1 MLHIPLSSRS
11 MEGEMMP
18 VLRIDDATFAGLS
31 TLKTWFGTKT
41 PSATIE
47 RVVKEAMDQLG
58 FERDD
63 EPDTEVVVS
72 QGGAMEFTEAPGLTF
87 TKPLAASL
95 NGKTI
100 QSPRWS
106 SILLAMI
113 AYLKTE
119 GLSSEQLVRELHI
132 PVKVGSYVGEGF
144 RYNHSL
150 GVSLQG
156 QSAADAWR
164 EVDRLA
170 KKWTVP
176 VKVEFWWR
184 QNSKA
189 QFPGRTGI
197 LRSGGA

>member
-1 MLHIPLSSRS
+1 
-11 MEGEMMP
+11 MMP
-18 VLRIDDATFAGLS
+18 VIRIDDATFADLS

-47 RVVKEAMDQLG
+47 RVVRDAMEQLG

-63 EPDTEVVVS
+63 EPDAEVS
-72 QGGAMEFTEAPGLTF
+72 INTKGAMEFPEAPGLTF
-87 TKPLAASL
+87 TKPLVASV

-106 SILLAMI
+106 SILYTMI
-113 AYLKTE
+113 SYLKSQ
-119 GLSSEQLVRELHI
+119 GLSSEQIVGELHV
-132 PVKVGSYVGEGF
+132 PAKVGSYSDEGF
-144 RYNHSL
+144 RYHHAL
-150 GVSLQG
+150 GISLQG

-170 KKWTVP
+170 RKWRVP

-184 QNSKA
+184 ENSKA

>member
-1 MLHIPLSSRS
+1 
-11 MEGEMMP
+11 MEITMMP

-41 PSATIE
+41 PSETIE
-47 RVVKEAMDQLG
+47 RVVRDAMDQLG

-63 EPDTEVVVS
+63 EPNSEVVVS
-72 QGGAMEFTEAPGLTF
+72 KEGAMEFTAAPGLTF
-87 TKPLAASL
+87 TKPLAASV
-95 NGKTI
+95 NGKAV

-106 SILLAMI
+106 SIMFAMI
-113 AYLKTE
+113 AHLKAQGVT
-119 GLSSEQLVRELHI
+119 SEQLIRELHI
-132 PVKVGSYVGEGF
+132 PVKLGSYVGEGF
-144 RYNHSL
+144 RYHHKL
-150 GVSLQG
+150 GISLQG
-156 QSAADAWR
+156 QSATDAWK

-170 KKWTVP
+170 KKWSVP

-184 QNSKA
+184 LNSKA